1 MGKNSNNRLF
11 FAFLSITVVIFM
23 VRLYSCIIWENET
36 KFLEVLQNCSPKGP
50 SSCPAGACKNAF
62 PASDTF
68 SSLDITVSLILV
80 IRRAENL
87 QGCELHS
94 PGTGEAARLCT
105 C

>member
-1 MGKNSNNRLF
+1 MYYLGKRNKIFGSAAKL
-11 FAFLSITVVIFM
+11 LS
-23 VRLYSCIIWENET
+23 
-36 KFLEVLQNCSPKGP
+36 KGP
-50 SSCPAGACKNAF
+50 LFTCPAGACKNAF

-80 IRRAENL
+80 IRRAGNL